1 MKSKEGSARRP
12 EGESQFTVALMTT
25 IGNMKM
31 DMKRCLLCV
40 ALFAL
45 HFSLFTSPA
54 VAQIGEHRDEFAVGV
69 SGGLVMSN
77 ISFVPTV
84 PQKQLLGKIGG
95 ITLRY
100 TTEKYFSSVCAIVAE
115 VNYAQLGWKED
126 ILDYSDDPVINTVT
140 GEPEEYERHIDYIQV
155 PLLARLGWGRERKGA
170 QFFFQIGPQM
180 GFYLNESTKMNY
192 TPETRNDEMRVSTV
206 VAQESMPVEN
216 KFDYGIT
223 GGIGLEY
230 SIPKAGH
237 MMIEARYYYGLGN
250 IYGNSKRDYFARSNY
265 GNIVIKASYLFD
277 IVKSKNNK
285 IK

>member
-1 MKSKEGSARRP
+1 MKSKEGSAWQP
-12 EGESQFTVALMTT
+12 EGGSRFATALVA
-25 IGNMKM
+25 IGSVKM
-31 DMKRCLLCV
+31 GMKRSLLSA
-40 ALFAL
+40 ALFTL
-45 HFSLFTSPA
+45 LFSLLTSPA
-54 VAQIGEHRDEFAVGV
+54 AAQVGEHRDEFAVGV
-69 SGGLVMSN
+69 SGGIVMSS

-84 PQKQLLGKIGG
+84 PQKQLFGKTGG

-100 TTEKYFSSVCAIVAE
+100 TTEKYFNSVCAIVCE

-126 ILDYSDDPVINTVT
+126 ILNYKDDPVINTVT
-140 GEPEEYERHIDYIQV
+140 GEPEEYERRINYIQV

-180 GFYLNESTKMNY
+180 GFYLSESTKMNY

-206 VAQESMPVEN
+206 VEQESMPVEN

-237 MMIEARYYYGLGN
+237 IMLEARYYYGLGN
-250 IYGNSKRDYFARSNY
+250 IYGNTKRDYFARSNFS
-265 GNIVIKASYLFD
+265 NIVIKASYLFD